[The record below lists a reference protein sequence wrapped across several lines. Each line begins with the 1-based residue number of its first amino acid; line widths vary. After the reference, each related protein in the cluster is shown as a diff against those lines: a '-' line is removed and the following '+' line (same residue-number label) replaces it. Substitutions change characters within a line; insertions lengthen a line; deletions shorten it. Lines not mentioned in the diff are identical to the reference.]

1 MLELYFVAVRR
12 RRWMLSRTGAGA
24 PASSTIWREQAA
36 AAAVSAVLLVVAA
49 VHVGVFPV
57 VKSHARISGAAVA
70 ARHRLADGAVTSSH
84 ARSSAPAPVW
94 ATHLPDGGQTILPRL
109 RVVAYYGGPD
119 GPALGV
125 LGAGAPTHAAAAV
138 TARAKAYAGY
148 GRPVQPAMEL
158 LATVAQGS
166 PGRNGTYSRGVRTS
180 QIASYL
186 AAAHAH
192 RLLLIL
198 DIQPGAG
205 EFLPQ
210 VKALEPF
217 LLDPAVSVA
226 LDPEWKVP
234 PGQRPGHGRIGS
246 SSAASVNAVGAYLS
260 QLIAVH
266 SLPDK
271 LLIIHQFRTSMLP
284 DRGRIKRF
292 AGVEEVLHADG
303 EGSPKLKR
311 AVFGQL
317 AFPVPRF
324 GVGFKLFFTQDT
336 RLMSPAEVMALEP
349 RPDIVTYQ

>member
-1 MLELYFVAVRR
+1 
-12 RRWMLSRTGAGA
+12 MLSGTGVGA
-24 PASSTIWREQAA
+24 PAPSTIRREQAA

-49 VHVGVFPV
+49 VHVGVFPAA
-57 VKSHARISGAAVA
+57 KSPARISGAAAPAGHQPTPSA
-70 ARHRLADGAVTSSH
+70 ATSPRPRGS
-84 ARSSAPAPVW
+84 ASAPFWVTP
-94 ATHLPDGGQTILPRL
+94 LPDGGQTILPRL

-119 GPALGV
+119 GAALGV
-125 LGAGAPTHAAAAV
+125 LGAGTPEHAAAAV
-138 TARAKAYAGY
+138 SARAKAYAGY

-166 PGRNGTYSRGVRTS
+166 PGRNSTYSRAVRSS

-186 AAAHAH
+186 AAAHEH
-192 RLLLIL
+192 HLLLIL

-234 PGQRPGHGRIGS
+234 PGQRPGNGRIGS
-246 SSAASVNAVGAYLS
+246 SSAASINAVGAYLS
-260 QLIAVH
+260 RLIAVH

-284 DRGRIKRF
+284 DRSHIERF

-303 EGSPKLKR
+303 EGSPTLKR
-311 AVFGQL
+311 AVFRQL

-324 GVGFKLFFTQDT
+324 GVGFKVFFTQDT
-336 RLMSPAEVMALEP
+336 RLMSPAELMALKP

>member
-1 MLELYFVAVRR
+1 M
-12 RRWMLSRTGAGA
+12 
-24 PASSTIWREQAA
+24 
-36 AAAVSAVLLVVAA
+36 
-49 VHVGVFPV
+49 
-57 VKSHARISGAAVA
+57 
-70 ARHRLADGAVTSSH
+70 
-84 ARSSAPAPVW
+84 
-94 ATHLPDGGQTILPRL
+94 THLPDGGQTILPRL
-109 RVVAYYGGPD
+109 RVVAFYGGPD

-125 LGAGAPTHAAAAV
+125 LGAGTPEHAAAAV

-148 GRPVQPAMEL
+148 GRRVQPAMEL

-166 PGRNGTYSRGVRTS
+166 PGKNGTYSRAVRTS

-192 RLLLIL
+192 HLLLIL

-234 PGQRPGHGRIGS
+234 PGQQPGHGRIGS
-246 SSAASVNAVGAYLS
+246 SSAASINAVGAYLS
-260 QLIAVH
+260 QLIAAH

-284 DRGRIKRF
+284 DRSHIKRF
-292 AGVEEVLHADG
+292 RAVEEVLHADG

-311 AVFGQL
+311 AVFRQL

-324 GVGFKLFFTQDT
+324 GVGFKVFFTQDT
-336 RLMSPAEVMALEP
+336 RLMSPAEVMALKP

>member
-1 MLELYFVAVRR
+1 MAVRR
-12 RRWMLSRTGAGA
+12 RRWLLSGTRGGGPA
-24 PASSTIWREQAA
+24 PSTIRREQAA

-49 VHVGVFPV
+49 VHVGIVPA
-57 VKSHARISGAAVA
+57 KYHARIGGSAAAARQQPTAGAAP
-70 ARHRLADGAVTSSH
+70 SSR

-94 ATHLPDGGQTILPRL
+94 VTHLPDGGQTILPRL

-125 LGAGAPTHAAAAV
+125 LGAGTPEHAAAAV

-158 LATVAQGS
+158 LATVAQAS
-166 PGRNGTYSRGVRTS
+166 PGKNGTYSRAVRTG

-192 RLLLIL
+192 HLLLIL

-234 PGQRPGHGRIGS
+234 PGQRPGNGRIGS

-260 QLIAVH
+260 QLIKAH

-284 DRGRIKRF
+284 DRSHIRRF

-311 AVFGQL
+311 AVFRQL

-324 GVGFKLFFTQDT
+324 GVGFKVFFTQDT
-336 RLMSPAEVMALEP
+336 RLMSPAEVMALKP
-349 RPDIVTYQ
+349 QPDIITYQ